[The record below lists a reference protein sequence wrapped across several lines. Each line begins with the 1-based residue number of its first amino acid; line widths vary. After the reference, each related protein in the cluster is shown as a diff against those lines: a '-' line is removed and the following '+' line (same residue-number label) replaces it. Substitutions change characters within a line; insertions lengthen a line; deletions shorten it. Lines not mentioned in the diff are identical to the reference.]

1 MLFGNV
7 VHVLLVRVLHMSML
21 QRNREDHRWR
31 KSNRETRKERQRD
44 EERATERRGKSDRE
58 TRKERQRDEERA
70 TERRGKSDREMR
82 TLERCTRVRCT
93 CACRIGNIVKERKI
107 DGDGLRWRG
116 RDQQV

>member
-1 MLFGNV
+1 VLFGNV

-70 TERRGKSDREMR
+70 TERLGKSDREMR
-82 TLERCTRVRCT
+82 
-93 CACRIGNIVKERKI
+93 KERQRDEDTGALHACALHMCMPHWKHCEREE
-107 DGDGLRWRG
+107 DRWRWA
-116 RDQQV
+116 